1 MAKDMFELRRTS
13 FEEEYFRKKDAQQ
26 VDKLKAVF
34 QKKLDREEIRQA
46 TGITDEVVLDRLL
59 QLNLRGELMAAFKL
73 FPLVEIAHAD
83 GQIDEREVRA
93 VLEAARQ
100 QGIGPD
106 SAAYAM
112 LERALTEGP
121 RADARKAWY
130 MFAEELCK
138 ALSPEELGRFRHD
151 LLGYAERVAEA
162 SGGILNIAFTVS
174 ANEAKVIRAIEQALT
189 PKP

>member
-1 MAKDMFELRRTS
+1 MAKNMFEARRAS

-26 VDKLKAVF
+26 VDKLKTVF

-46 TGITDEVVLDRLL
+46 TGITDEVVLDRLVE
-59 QLNLRGELMAAFKL
+59 LNLRGELMAAFKL
-73 FPLVEIAHAD
+73 FPLIEIAHAD
-83 GQIDEREVRA
+83 GEIDAREVRA
-93 VLEAARQ
+93 VLQAAHQ

-112 LERALTEGP
+112 LERALADGP

-130 MFAEELCK
+130 MFAEELRK
-138 ALSPEELGRFRHD
+138 ALSPEELASFRND
-151 LLGYAERVAEA
+151 LLGYAKRVAEA

-174 ANEAKVIRAIEQALT
+174 ANEAKVIKAIEEALSS
-189 PKP
+189 KP